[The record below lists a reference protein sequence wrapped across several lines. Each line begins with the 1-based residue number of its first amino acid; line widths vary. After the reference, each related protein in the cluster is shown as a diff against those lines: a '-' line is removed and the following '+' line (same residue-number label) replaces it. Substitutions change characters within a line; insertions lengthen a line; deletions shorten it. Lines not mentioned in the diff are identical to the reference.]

1 MKKHRECDSHVWLLK
16 KLLRIM
22 KLTSFLILV
31 FVITVNASVYSQST
45 KLSINVRKGTFVDV
59 LKQIES
65 QSEYYFYYN
74 NDEVKALGDVSIN
87 VDKKN
92 IQEVMEKLLSGTNLE
107 YKIIDRY
114 IALKK
119 KNEGGAEAVVQ
130 QQKSI
135 SGKVVDSAGSPLP
148 GVTVVVKGTT
158 NGTITDFD
166 GAHLYRNQRNGTVE
180 KIDDV
185 QKTTRNVFGN
195 NDRSVVV
202 LWIQFSFNVPIF
214 NGANDV
220 GFVRGA
226 KLNFHFIA
234 ALRVRFL
241 KE

>member
-1 MKKHRECDSHVWLLK
+1 
-16 KLLRIM
+16 M

-166 GAHLYRNQRNGTVE
+166 GAYTISRIPEKATLVFSFVGMKSVEVEVGSQKSINVTLVEETIGIEEVVAIGYGTVKKSDLAGAISQVKSADME
-180 KIDDV
+180 NRTTVRAEQALQGKTAGV
-185 QKTTRNVFGN
+185 QV
-195 NDRSVVV
+195 
-202 LWIQFSFNVPIF
+202 I
-214 NGANDV
+214 
-220 GFVRGA
+220 
-226 KLNFHFIA
+226 
-234 ALRVRFL
+234 
-241 KE
+241 